1 MKAKVFIVQ
10 RDNDKYFKQKLPT
23 WRNGFCEIERNVTLE
38 KDPHDIYQDGE
49 WGYITVYGRKIYV
62 TRAGTDFVQRLYQRH
77 PSCLERFLNIR
88 PSLLAKD
95 CRDPL
100 PFYCAKKRIERHL

>member
-1 MKAKVFIVQ
+1 MKPTLGPSTKTKLIVPKFDNKWIWVYNTFMKSKIFIVQ

-23 WRNGFCEIERNVTLE
+23 WRNGFCEIVRNVTIE

-62 TRAGTDFVQRLYQRH
+62 TRAGTEFAF
-77 PSCLERFLNIR
+77 EIR
-88 PSLLAKD
+88 G
-95 CRDPL
+95 
-100 PFYCAKKRIERHL
+100 

>member
-1 MKAKVFIVQ
+1 MLNDSGLIFCCEWLFFWKSALIDSFPLTREKSKIFIIQ

-23 WRNGFCEIERNVTLE
+23 WRNGFCEIVRNVTIE

-62 TRAGTDFVQRLYQRH
+62 TRAGTEFAF
-77 PSCLERFLNIR
+77 EIR
-88 PSLLAKD
+88 G
-95 CRDPL
+95 
-100 PFYCAKKRIERHL
+100 